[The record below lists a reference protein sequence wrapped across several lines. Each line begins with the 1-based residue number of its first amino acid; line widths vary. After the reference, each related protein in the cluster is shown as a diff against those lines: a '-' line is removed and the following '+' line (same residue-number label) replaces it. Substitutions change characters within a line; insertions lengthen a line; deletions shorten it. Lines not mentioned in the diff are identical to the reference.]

1 MSTTWL
7 PCGRYHENYKED
19 QAWFQTNLIRGKM
32 MLLLLLLIGLPFLV
46 EPDLGILPHWILT
59 WFNTGTFI
67 HIGYLILGALGVQ
80 LLIGF
85 CGQITLGH
93 AAFVGVGA
101 YVSTLFMKIPLP
113 WAHQLGIVFPVSIV
127 FAGIIAGLLSV
138 LFGLPS
144 ARVKG
149 FYLIMT
155 TIAAQWVIVNFLL
168 GKMVP
173 TLFAA
178 GGPLPLQDV
187 ISSDINPSWEYFFYR
202 IPHDFSFWGYLSG
215 ETGIIAQAKTTFI
228 PAVGP
233 IKLDGG
239 LNTYYVTLA
248 LIVLTFSVVAN
259 LLRSKVGRA
268 WVAIRDNDIAAEALG
283 INIVY
288 YKLLAFFVAGFV
300 GGVAGSALVAW
311 NGAVTP
317 EHCDWAKSLWLVG
330 YILIGG
336 IGSLHGVVFGTVFI
350 TFIVQIVA
358 VYSGSIGHAVQWVL
372 PFINTQNIK
381 AGFELIVLGL
391 AICLFLMYE
400 PNGMSYRWWQIKNYF
415 NLWPF
420 SY

>member
-7 PCGRYHENYKED
+7 PCGTYHENYRKD
-19 QAWFQTNLIRGKM
+19 QSWFQTKLIRGKM
-32 MLLLLLLIGLPFLV
+32 LVLLLVLIGLPFV
-46 EPDLGILPHWILT
+46 EYGLLPNWILR
-59 WFNTGTFI
+59 WFNTGTFCL
-67 HIGYLILGALGVQ
+67 IGYLILGALGVQ
-80 LLIGF
+80 LLIGY

-113 WAHQLGIVFPVSIV
+113 WAHQLGIVFPVSII

-173 TLFAA
+173 TAFGT
-178 GGPLPLQDV
+178 GGWLPLQDV
-187 ISSDINPSWEYFFYR
+187 ISSDINPSWQWKFLAL
-202 IPHDFSFWGYLSG
+202 PQDFSFWTYL
-215 ETGIIAQAKTTFI
+215 TGQTGLVAEASRTFG

-233 IKLDGG
+233 IKLQGG

-248 LIVLTFSVVAN
+248 LIIICFAVVAN

-288 YKLLAFFVAGFV
+288 YKLLAFFVAGFI
-300 GGVAGSALVAW
+300 GGVSGSALVAW
-311 NGAVTP
+311 NAAVTP
-317 EHCDWAKSLWLVG
+317 EYFDWAKSLWLVG

-336 IGSLHGVVFGTVFI
+336 VGSLYGVVFGTVFI
-350 TFIVQIVA
+350 TFIVQILA
-358 VYSGSIGHAVQWVL
+358 VYSGPIGDFIQFFL

-381 AGFELIVLGL
+381 AGIELIVLGL
-391 AICLFLMYE
+391 SICLFLMYE
-400 PNGMSYRWWQIKNYF
+400 PNGMSYRWWQVKNYF

>member
-7 PCGRYHENYKED
+7 PCGTYHENYKKD
-19 QAWFQTNLIRGKM
+19 QAWFQTKLIRGKM
-32 MLLLLLLIGLPFLV
+32 LILLLVLIGLPFVDYGL
-46 EPDLGILPHWILT
+46 LPEWILR
-59 WFNTGTFI
+59 WFNTGTFSL
-67 HIGYLILGALGVQ
+67 IGYLILGALGVQ
-80 LLIGF
+80 LLIGY

-101 YVSTLFMKIPLP
+101 YVSTLFMKIPWP
-113 WAHQLGIVFPVSIV
+113 WAHQMGIVFPVSII

-155 TIAAQWVIVNFLL
+155 TIAAQWVIVSFLL

-173 TLFAA
+173 TIFGS
-178 GGPLPLQDV
+178 GGWLPLQDV
-187 ISSDINPSWEYFFYR
+187 ISSDINPSWQWKFLAL
-202 IPHDFSFWGYLSG
+202 PHDFSFWGYLTG
-215 ETGIIAQAKTTFI
+215 ETGLVTQASRTFG

-233 IKLDGG
+233 IKLQGG
-239 LNTYYVTLA
+239 LYTYYVTLA
-248 LIVLTFSVVAN
+248 LIIICFVVVAN

-288 YKLLAFFVAGFV
+288 YKLLAFFVAGFI

-311 NGAVTP
+311 NAAVTP
-317 EHCDWAKSLWLVG
+317 EYFDWAKSLWLVG

-336 IGSLHGVVFGTVFI
+336 VGSLYGVVFGTVFI
-350 TFIVQIVA
+350 TFMVQILA
-358 VYSGSIGHAVQWVL
+358 VYSGPIGNFIQFFL

-381 AGFELIVLGL
+381 AGFELIILGL
-391 AICLFLMYE
+391 SICLFLMYE
-400 PNGMSYRWWQIKNYF
+400 PNGMSYRWWQVKNYF